1 MIKHWRKW
9 LLLVLSVLAM
19 GAVVFPATQWMAQN
33 VKSARVVHNSRM
45 QPIILIPGSSATED
59 RFNTL
64 ITQLNAQ
71 TTGHSLLKIT
81 VKTNGTMTY
90 SGKIAARDTEP
101 YIVVA
106 FENNKDGYN
115 NIKKQAE
122 WFNIAFKQ
130 LAKTYN
136 FNRFRGIGHSN
147 GGLIFTL
154 FLEKYYNDSDVQMT
168 RLMTIG
174 TPYNLEE
181 INPDNRTQM
190 LNDFITSRNKLPSSL
205 TVYSIAGTETLDGDG
220 TVPIESVEAGKY
232 IFQNQVAHYTQI
244 TVSGDDA
251 NHSALPQNRQIV
263 SLISQYMVA
272 TPNQQGVRPGTG
284 GSGRGVGPA
293 PGDGGQNQ

>member
-1 MIKHWRKW
+1 M
-9 LLLVLSVLAM
+9 
-19 GAVVFPATQWMAQN
+19 FPATKWMAQN

-59 RFNTL
+59 RFNSL
-64 ITQLNAQ
+64 ITQLNHQ
-71 TTGHSLLKIT
+71 TSGHSLLKIT
-81 VKTNGTMTY
+81 VKTNGKLTY

-106 FENNKDGYN
+106 FEDNKDGYN
-115 NIKKQAE
+115 NIKKQAA

-130 LAKTYN
+130 LTKTYS

-154 FLEKYYNDSDVQMT
+154 FLEKYYSEYDVQMT

-181 INPDNRTQM
+181 SNPNNRTQM
-190 LNDFITSRNKLPSSL
+190 LNDFITSRDKLPNTL
-205 TVYSIAGTETLDGDG
+205 TVYSIAGTENLDGDG

-244 TVSGDDA
+244 TVSGDEA
-251 NHSALPQNRQIV
+251 GHSELPQNRQIV
-263 SLISQYMVA
+263 NLISQYMVA
-272 TPNQQGVRPGTG
+272 TPNQQGVRPGQG

-293 PGDGGQNQ
+293 PRDGTQNP

>member
-1 MIKHWRKW
+1 MAFACSQRTCNGCCR
-9 LLLVLSVLAM
+9 VS
-19 GAVVFPATQWMAQN
+19 ATQWMAQN

-90 SGKIAARDTEP
+90 SGKIAARNTEP

-168 RLMTIG
+168 G
-174 TPYNLEE
+174 
-181 INPDNRTQM
+181 
-190 LNDFITSRNKLPSSL
+190 
-205 TVYSIAGTETLDGDG
+205 
-220 TVPIESVEAGKY
+220 
-232 IFQNQVAHYTQI
+232 
-244 TVSGDDA
+244 
-251 NHSALPQNRQIV
+251 
-263 SLISQYMVA
+263 
-272 TPNQQGVRPGTG
+272 
-284 GSGRGVGPA
+284 
-293 PGDGGQNQ
+293 

>member
-1 MIKHWRKW
+1 MIKHWRRW
-9 LLLVLSVLAM
+9 LLILFSILAI
-19 GAVVFPATQWMAQN
+19 GAVVFPATKWMAQN

-59 RFNTL
+59 RFNSL
-64 ITQLNAQ
+64 ITQLNHQ
-71 TTGHSLLKIT
+71 TSGHSLLKIT
-81 VKTNGTMTY
+81 VKTNGKLTY

-106 FENNKDGYN
+106 FEDNKDGYN
-115 NIKKQAE
+115 NIKKQAA

-130 LAKTYN
+130 LTKTYS

-154 FLEKYYNDSDVQMT
+154 FLEKYYSEYDVQMT

-181 INPDNRTQM
+181 SNPNNRTQM
-190 LNDFITSRNKLPSSL
+190 LNDFITSRDKLPNTL
-205 TVYSIAGTETLDGDG
+205 TVYSIAGTENLDGDG

-244 TVSGDDA
+244 TVSGDEA
-251 NHSALPQNRQIV
+251 GHSELPQNRQIV
-263 SLISQYMVA
+263 NLISQYMVA
-272 TPNQQGVRPGTG
+272 TPNQQGVRPGQG

-293 PGDGGQNQ
+293 PRDGTQNP

>member
-106 FENNKDGYN
+106 FENNKDGS
-115 NIKKQAE
+115 ISRLSSWPRHTISTGSAVSATVMADS
-122 WFNIAFKQ
+122 FS
-130 LAKTYN
+130 
-136 FNRFRGIGHSN
+136 RF
-147 GGLIFTL
+147 F
-154 FLEKYYNDSDVQMT
+154 
-168 RLMTIG
+168 
-174 TPYNLEE
+174 
-181 INPDNRTQM
+181 
-190 LNDFITSRNKLPSSL
+190 
-205 TVYSIAGTETLDGDG
+205 
-220 TVPIESVEAGKY
+220 
-232 IFQNQVAHYTQI
+232 
-244 TVSGDDA
+244 
-251 NHSALPQNRQIV
+251 
-263 SLISQYMVA
+263 
-272 TPNQQGVRPGTG
+272 
-284 GSGRGVGPA
+284 
-293 PGDGGQNQ
+293 

>member
-106 FENNKDGYN
+106 FEK
-115 NIKKQAE
+115 
-122 WFNIAFKQ
+122 
-130 LAKTYN
+130 L
-136 FNRFRGIGHSN
+136 IGHS
-147 GGLIFTL
+147 G
-154 FLEKYYNDSDVQMT
+154 V
-168 RLMTIG
+168 
-174 TPYNLEE
+174 
-181 INPDNRTQM
+181 
-190 LNDFITSRNKLPSSL
+190 
-205 TVYSIAGTETLDGDG
+205 
-220 TVPIESVEAGKY
+220 
-232 IFQNQVAHYTQI
+232 FQ
-244 TVSGDDA
+244 D
-251 NHSALPQNRQIV
+251 
-263 SLISQYMVA
+263 
-272 TPNQQGVRPGTG
+272 
-284 GSGRGVGPA
+284 
-293 PGDGGQNQ
+293 

>member
-1 MIKHWRKW
+1 
-9 LLLVLSVLAM
+9 
-19 GAVVFPATQWMAQN
+19 
-33 VKSARVVHNSRM
+33 M

-81 VKTNGTMTY
+81 VKTNGTLTY

-115 NIKKQAE
+115 NIKKQAA

-154 FLEKYYNDSDVQMT
+154 FLEKYYSDSDVRMT

-181 INPDNRTQM
+181 SNPDNRTQM
-190 LNDFITSRNKLPSSL
+190 LNDLITSRNKLPSSL
-205 TVYSIAGTETLDGDG
+205 TVYSIAGTENLDGDG

-244 TVSGDDA
+244 TVSGDEA
-251 NHSALPQNRQIV
+251 GHSSLPQNRQIV
-263 SLISQYMVA
+263 NLISQYMVA
-272 TPNQQGVRPGTG
+272 TPNQQGIRPGQG
-284 GSGRGVGPA
+284 GSGRGVGQA
-293 PGDGGQNQ
+293 PGDTGQNP